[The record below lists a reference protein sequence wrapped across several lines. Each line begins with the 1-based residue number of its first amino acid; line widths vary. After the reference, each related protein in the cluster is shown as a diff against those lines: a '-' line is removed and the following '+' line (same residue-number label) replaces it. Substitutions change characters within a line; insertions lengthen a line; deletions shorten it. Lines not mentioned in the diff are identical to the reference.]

1 MIKLRLNHNL
11 VIVLDNCGPVMM
23 IQGHVSERLACLRRR
38 SKSPKNEMIP
48 EHLPARLVLWTVSQT
63 ITEQFIN
70 EDAERNWIHA

>member
-1 MIKLRLNHNL
+1 MFEAT
-11 VIVLDNCGPVMM
+11 
-23 IQGHVSERLACLRRR
+23 IQK
-38 SKSPKNEMIP
+38 SKHLMIP